1 MKVVVTG
8 ATGNV
13 GRALLERLG
22 ADSHITEVVGLAR
35 RPPDITLPKTRWVGV
50 DVARDDLAPHFRG
63 ADAVVHLAWLFQPS
77 HDAMKTWEANAIGS
91 ERVFRAAAEADVAA
105 LVHASSVG
113 AYSPGPNQWVD
124 ENWPTHSVPTAAY
137 GREKAYAERVLDI
150 FEARHPDT
158 RVVRMRPAFT
168 FTRSSATEQR
178 RLFLGPFLPRR
189 LARPGTAP
197 VLPVP
202 RGTKFQAVH
211 TDDVAEAYRA
221 AVVGNARGAFNLA
234 AEPVIDKDALGEALS
249 TKVVELPAGAF
260 TAAMAAAW
268 RLHLV
273 PAPAELLELFLRLPL
288 MRTER
293 ARAEL
298 GWTPRYSGTDALR
311 IAASGIAAGA
321 GGDTPPLEPDSPAG
335 RFEEIATGVGE
346 KDRP

>member
-13 GRALLERLG
+13 GRALVERLG
-22 ADSHITEVVGLAR
+22 ADPHITEVVGLAR
-35 RPPDITLPKTRWVGV
+35 RPPDVSLPKTRWASV
-50 DVARDDLAPHFRG
+50 DVAGDDLAPHFRG

-77 HDAMKTWEANAIGS
+77 HDAMATWEANAIGS
-91 ERVFRAAAEADVAA
+91 ERVFRSVGDADVSA
-105 LVHASSVG
+105 LVYASSVG
-113 AYSPGPNQWVD
+113 AYSPAPNQWVD
-124 ENWPTHSVPTAAY
+124 ENWPTHSMPTAAY
-137 GREKAYAERVLDI
+137 GREKAYVERLLDT
-150 FEARHPDT
+150 FEAGHPET

-178 RLFLGPFLPRR
+178 RLFLGPFMPRR

-202 RGTKFQAVH
+202 KGTVFQSVH
-211 TDDVAEAYRA
+211 TDDVADAYLA
-221 AVVGNARGAFNLA
+221 AVVGTARGAFNLA
-234 AEPVIDKDALGEALS
+234 AEPVIDKVSLGEALS

-288 MRTER
+288 MRTDR

-298 GWTPRYSGTDALR
+298 GWSPRHSGPDALR
-311 IAASGIAAGA
+311 IAAAGIAEGA
-321 GGDTPPLEPDSPAG
+321 GGDTPPLEPDSLGG
-335 RFEEIATGVGE
+335 RVEEISTGVGE
-346 KDRP
+346 KA